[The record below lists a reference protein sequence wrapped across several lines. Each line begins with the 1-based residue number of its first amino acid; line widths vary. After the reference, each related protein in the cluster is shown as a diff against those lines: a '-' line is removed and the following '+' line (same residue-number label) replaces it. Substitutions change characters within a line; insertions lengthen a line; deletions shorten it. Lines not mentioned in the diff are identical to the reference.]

1 MRKGGGGNSVACKR
15 FVAVITD
22 SLTHAICDLVDVRVH
37 RFMLVHVKIAEIRL
51 LVSVVYYMV

>member
-1 MRKGGGGNSVACKR
+1 M
-15 FVAVITD
+15 AVITD